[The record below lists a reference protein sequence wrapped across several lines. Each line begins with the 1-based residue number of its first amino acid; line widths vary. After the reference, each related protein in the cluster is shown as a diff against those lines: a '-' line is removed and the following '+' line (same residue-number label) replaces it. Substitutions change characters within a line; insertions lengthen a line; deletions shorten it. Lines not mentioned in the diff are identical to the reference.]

1 MTWFP
6 IGPDFVNQP
15 RVTNYTRLSKRNQWG
30 GQGRINCIS
39 FEQGT
44 VPGTPANIYAVV
56 TDASGQCA
64 AFRKGQDDKSWQ
76 SITDGERQRNPSLD
90 PRWIAVNHSFPEWIY
105 MGNLA

>member
-1 MTWFP
+1 
-6 IGPDFVNQP
+6 
-15 RVTNYTRLSKRNQWG
+15 
-30 GQGRINCIS
+30 
-39 FEQGT
+39 
-44 VPGTPANIYAVV
+44 VV